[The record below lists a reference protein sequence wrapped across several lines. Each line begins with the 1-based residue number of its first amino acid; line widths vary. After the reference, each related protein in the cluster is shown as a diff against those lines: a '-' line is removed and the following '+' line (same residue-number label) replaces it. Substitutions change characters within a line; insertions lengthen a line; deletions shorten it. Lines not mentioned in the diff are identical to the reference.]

1 MAILF
6 LGRVTAAEH
15 VLAQELKGEL
25 VLLNLTSER
34 YFGLDETGSSMW
46 RELTTA
52 ESIEAAYERLLS
64 VYEVDPQEL
73 RDDLGSF
80 VSQLIEHDLIQLS
93 S

>member
-6 LGRVTAAEH
+6 SGRVAAAEH

-52 ESIEAAYERLLS
+52 ESIEAAYQRLLS
-64 VYEVDPQEL
+64 VYEVGAEEL

-80 VSQLIEHDLIQLS
+80 VSQLIENDLIQLS
-93 S
+93 D